1 MNPYIQRALADVE
14 CVVYLRVIINSNFQL
29 TGAQTRLLVRQN
41 AHYYLVSARISQELH
56 VMLPTEL
63 ASYFDT
69 LHEERLRVNLRRLEG
84 DFSYIG
90 DKFGSDG
97 GTFSL
102 MTDCFLDDD
111 STLFENAIP
120 WLLEALQ
127 EVNFMR
133 SILRFERN
141 RLEIELEQLSSD
153 LILVPRAIDSKKR
166 ELDNLCAETLHKQAL
181 HIFEDYNSTLPAA
194 KNFSARQCQENFVLT
209 RLLHIVYE
217 IYRTDN
223 SEQRRYMR
231 PPKKTTRIYQ
241 YYKALE
247 VDLFET
253 DAQYSKYHLFSVT
266 EDTQLLIGIPNRI
279 LDSQYPVQQLIEH
292 TPSYV
297 LTLFERLRSESL
309 IKDLAL
315 LTGDDV
321 LIETDKHIF
330 VELGFQVTP
339 LPLTVENLRRQAPG
353 EVVSTVLRTRAATAD
368 SKAVPSVWTFYKPGS
383 DDKSW
388 CSTTNNSMTF
398 EEIAHIPEL
407 LTDCAVTRM
416 IHLEYYVEGGRYFV
430 SHIDHEFI
438 FYTLEEFDLRA
449 EDPYQ
454 KGNARKRLKTFKIDH
469 STIPFMLDDGTLF
482 VHTLID
488 ACFDKPYLLM
498 DFLLDLCISA
508 TDPNPMS
515 AQTLE
520 RPS

>member
-1 MNPYIQRALADVE
+1 
-14 CVVYLRVIINSNFQL
+14 
-29 TGAQTRLLVRQN
+29 
-41 AHYYLVSARISQELH
+41 
-56 VMLPTEL
+56 MLPTEL

-69 LHEERLRVNLRRLEG
+69 LQEERLRVSLRRLEG
-84 DFSYIG
+84 DFSYTG

-97 GTFSL
+97 GTFHL

-111 STLFENAIP
+111 PTLFEHAIP
-120 WLLEALQ
+120 WLREALQ
-127 EVNFMR
+127 EVAFMR

-141 RLEIELEQLSSD
+141 RLEIELAQLCTD
-153 LILVPRAIDSKKR
+153 LIPDSRAIESKKR
-166 ELDNLCAETLHKQAL
+166 DLENLCAEALHKQAL
-181 HIFEDYNSTLPAA
+181 HIFDDYNSTLPAA
-194 KNFSARQCQENFVLT
+194 KDFSARQCKENFALT

-217 IYRTDN
+217 IYRADN
-223 SEQRRYMR
+223 SEHRRYTR
-231 PPKKTTRIYQ
+231 APQKTTRLYQ
-241 YYKALE
+241 YYKAAE

-253 DAQYSKYHLFSVT
+253 DAQYSKYNLRSVT

-279 LDSQYPVQQLIEH
+279 LDSQHTVQLLIEH

-315 LTGDDV
+315 LTCDDV
-321 LIETDKHIF
+321 LIETNKHIF

-339 LPLTVENLRRQAPG
+339 LPLTVENLQRQATG
-353 EVVSTVLRTRAATAD
+353 EVESTVLRTRAATAD
-368 SKAVPSVWTFYKPGS
+368 SKAAIPSVWTFYKHGS

-388 CSTTNNSMTF
+388 CSITDSSMTF
-398 EEIAHIPEL
+398 EEIAYIPEL
-407 LTDCAVTRM
+407 LANCAVTRM
-416 IHLEYYVEGGRYFV
+416 IHLEYYVVGGRYFV

-449 EDPYQ
+449 KDPYQ
-454 KGNARKRLKTFKIDH
+454 KGNARKRMKTFKIDH

-508 TDPNPMS
+508 TDPRPMS

>member
-1 MNPYIQRALADVE
+1 
-14 CVVYLRVIINSNFQL
+14 
-29 TGAQTRLLVRQN
+29 
-41 AHYYLVSARISQELH
+41 
-56 VMLPTEL
+56 MLPTEL

-69 LHEERLRVNLRRLEG
+69 LQEERLRVSLRRLEG
-84 DFSYIG
+84 DFSYTG

-97 GTFSL
+97 GTFHL

-111 STLFENAIP
+111 PTLFEHAIP

-127 EVNFMR
+127 EVTFIR

-141 RLEIELEQLSSD
+141 RLEIELEQLCSD
-153 LILVPRAIDSKKR
+153 LILDSRAIESKKR
-166 ELDNLCAETLHKQAL
+166 DLENLCVEALHKQAL
-181 HIFEDYNSTLPAA
+181 HIFDDYNSTLPAA
-194 KNFSARQCQENFVLT
+194 KDFSARQCKENFALT

-223 SEQRRYMR
+223 SEKRRYTR
-231 PPKKTTRIYQ
+231 APQKTTRLYQ
-241 YYKALE
+241 YYKAAE

-253 DAQYSKYHLFSVT
+253 DAQYSKYNLRSVT
-266 EDTQLLIGIPNRI
+266 EDTQLVIGIPNRI
-279 LDSQYPVQQLIEH
+279 LDSQHPVQLLIEH

-315 LTGDDV
+315 LTCDDV
-321 LIETDKHIF
+321 LIETNKHIF

-339 LPLTVENLRRQAPG
+339 LPLTVENLQRQAPG
-353 EVVSTVLRTRAATAD
+353 EVASTVLRTRAATAD
-368 SKAVPSVWTFYKPGS
+368 SKAVLPSVWTFYKHGS

-388 CSTTNNSMTF
+388 CSITDSSMTF
-398 EEIAHIPEL
+398 EEIAYIPEL
-407 LTDCAVTRM
+407 LADCAVTRM
-416 IHLEYYVEGGRYFV
+416 IHLEYYMEGGRYFV

-449 EDPYQ
+449 KDPYQ

-498 DFLLDLCISA
+498 DFLLDLLHQR
-508 TDPNPMS
+508 D
-515 AQTLE
+515 
-520 RPS
+520 